1 MHPSYERHTS
11 QKGEEENV
19 PKMKL
24 ARNRPKNVACH
35 KREFIAIMGGTCSG
49 SLISIPLAEIENT
62 AL

>member
-11 QKGEEENV
+11 QKEENV

-24 ARNRPKNVACH
+24 ARNRSKNVACH